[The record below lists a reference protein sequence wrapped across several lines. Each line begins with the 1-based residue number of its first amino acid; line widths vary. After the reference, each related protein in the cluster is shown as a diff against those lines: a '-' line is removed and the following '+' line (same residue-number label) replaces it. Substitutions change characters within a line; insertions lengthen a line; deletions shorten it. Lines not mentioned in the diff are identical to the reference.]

1 LRHPVLLVASA
12 AFGLLFS
19 SAAFAQFGG
28 QPGGMGPGGMSPG
41 PAGGGDD
48 GKAEGPAEEAPEE
61 EAGPADLAPL
71 GSYVGQSRRASQVLE
86 LDGNFRFRSDF
97 FHKLHLDQTYLGSA
111 NSVDRRPP
119 PFPLPVD
126 CPVTESVRCQS
137 KNIGGANIRLRLDP
151 TINVTDQVRVMAQVD
166 VFDNTILGSTPNT
179 ILDVRRNDN
188 RNDVAQ
194 VGALATSQNPPEVGQ
209 NSLVTSMRAKRAWG
223 EIDSEFGSLQFGRM
237 PWHFGRGISFNNGN
251 CPDCDYG
258 TTVDRLMGRTQLYGH
273 QIALSWDFGSQG
285 QNTGMLDL
293 GLRDPSGPAVDL
305 GQNDD
310 VLQLML
316 AITKLDDERQF
327 YDRSALGE
335 VMFNYGG
342 QFVYREQ
349 GKAVY
354 GLPTTGNTAAMMV
367 RPVEREDLTEVV
379 NVDARLVLPSLWMKL
394 GWKALTIEAEASGVF
409 GRIGRAGPLAADPNV
424 KLDIRQLGWVLA
436 TELRLAKNA
445 LSLGFE
451 TGGASGDQ
459 AEDPRQYLNAHW
471 RYVPQ
476 PLGDGSITDFKF
488 SPDYHVDE
496 ILFRRILGTVSNAIY
511 AKPKMVYW
519 IDLAEQR
526 QVGLSAAGI
535 YSMALVPVSTPGN
548 ASPYGVEMDLGI
560 NYRNPAD
567 GIYGGLTWAV
577 LWPMEALNRSRGT
590 NTSRPLWIEDQ
601 DATSAQAL
609 RLFMGIRF

>member
-1 LRHPVLLVASA
+1 MRHPALLVASA

-28 QPGGMGPGGMSPG
+28 QPGGMNPGMGPG

-48 GKAEGPAEEAPEE
+48 AKTEGPAEEAPEE
-61 EAGPADLAPL
+61 EQGPADLAPL
-71 GSYVGQSRRASQVLE
+71 GSYAGQTRRTSQVLE

-111 NSVDRRPP
+111 TSTDRRVP
-119 PFPLPVD
+119 PFPFAID
-126 CPVTESVRCQS
+126 CSTIEGVRCNS

-179 ILDVRRNDN
+179 LLDLRRND
-188 RNDVAQ
+188 RNDLAQ
-194 VGALATSQNPPEVGQ
+194 AGVLATSQDPPEVGQ
-209 NSLVTSMRAKRAWG
+209 NGLVTSVRAKRAWG

-237 PWHFGRGISFNNGN
+237 PWHFGRGLYYNNGN
-251 CPDCDYG
+251 CQDCDSG

-273 QIALSWDFGSQG
+273 QIALAWDFGSQG
-285 QNTGMLDL
+285 TNTSMLNL
-293 GLRDPSGPAVDL
+293 GLRDPSGPVVDL

-327 YDRSALGE
+327 GDRAALGE
-335 VMFNYGG
+335 VMFNYGA

-354 GLPTTGNTAAMMV
+354 GVSGVGSMPN
-367 RPVEREDLTEVV
+367 RPITREDVAQNDVV
-379 NVDARLVLPSLWMKL
+379 NVNANLVLPSLWMKL

-409 GRIGRAGPLAADPNV
+409 GRIGKAGPLAENPEA
-424 KLDIRQLGWVLA
+424 KLDIRQIGWVLA

-445 LSLGFE
+445 LSLGLE

-459 AEDPRQYLNAHW
+459 AEDQSQYLNARW

-496 ILFRRILGTVSNAIY
+496 ILFRRILGTVSNAVY
-511 AKPKMVYW
+511 AKPKLVYW
-519 IDLAEQR
+519 LDLAEQR

-548 ASPYGVEMDLGI
+548 ASPYGVEMNLGI

-567 GIYGGLTWAV
+567 GVYGGLTWAV
-577 LWPMEALNRSRGT
+577 LWPMAALDRPKGT
-590 NTSRPLWIEDQ
+590 GARTLWSDDQ

-609 RLFMGIRF
+609 RLYLGIKF